1 MLFHDEASVIAA
13 IMENPSAPALVARLQ
28 SALDEERQ
36 RRQQFYAEIDD
47 SMKAE
52 FINGEVIIHSPVKK
66 QHGDISGFLFKLID
80 TYVRINNIGHI
91 GHEKILIAL
100 SRNDYEPDLVYF
112 NSEKSKGFKPQ
123 QWKFPVPD
131 FVVEILS
138 DSTQGK
144 DRGIKFEDY
153 AAHGISEYWII
164 DPDDESI
171 EQYVLNGK
179 EYKLNLKAHKGNIDS
194 VAITGFSIEIRALFD
209 AEVNLAELKKIIG

>member
-1 MLFHDEASVIAA
+1 MKSRDEGLFTA
-13 IMENPSAPALVARLQ
+13 IMALPSAPALVARLQ

-36 RRQQFYAEIDD
+36 RRQQFYAEIDG

-66 QHGDISGFLFKLID
+66 DHSEISTLLVKLVD
-80 TYVRINNIGHI
+80 TYVRINQLGFV
-91 GHEKILIAL
+91 GHEKVLIAL

-112 NSEKSKGFKPQ
+112 NANKSKDFQKS

-138 DSTQGK
+138 YSTEK
-144 DRGIKFEDY
+144 RDKGIKFEDY
-153 AAHGISEYWII
+153 AVHGISEYWII

-171 EQYVLNGK
+171 EQYLLNGK

-194 VAITGFSIEIRALFD
+194 VAIKGFSIEIRALFD